1 MKVAIYCRVS
11 DVKKK
16 EDGERRQDI
25 GRQVEMLTKYYL
37 GKGIAKEDIA
47 VYQDDGKS
55 AYTDDLNQRPDF
67 KRLLNDCRRYY
78 VKEFAI
84 EDMTRFSRNLSMGLS
99 WIKELG
105 QLNVNIISMR
115 EGEIDCTSSA
125 GWMKSAITLLFAE
138 WDSRIKSEKV
148 QSGMR
153 KAKNL
158 GKTIHRPKTKG
169 GVENPPILPQ
179 ETHGSEKLA

>member
-25 GRQVEMLTKYYL
+25 GRQVEMLKGYYL
-37 GKGIAKEDIA
+37 GKGIKEEDIA

-84 EDMTRFSRNLSMGLS
+84 EDMTRFSRNLSMGLA

-169 GVENPPILPQ
+169 GVEILPLSPHK
-179 ETHGSEKLA
+179 EEGSEKLA

>member
-1 MKVAIYCRVS
+1 MKGIYARVS

-16 EDGERRQDI
+16 QDGERRQDI
-25 GRQVEMLTKYYL
+25 SRQVEMLVNHYL
-37 GKGIAKEDIA
+37 KQGLKREEIAI
-47 VYQDDGKS
+47 YQDDGKS

-67 KRLLNDCRRYY
+67 KRLLNDCRRHYIS
-78 VKEFAI
+78 EFAI
-84 EDMTRFSRNLSMGLS
+84 EDMTRFSRNLSMGIG

-105 QLNVNIISMR
+105 TLNVNIISMR

-148 QSGMR
+148 QSGMA

-169 GVENPPILPQ
+169 GVENPPQITQ
-179 ETHGSEKLA
+179 ELNGLGKLA